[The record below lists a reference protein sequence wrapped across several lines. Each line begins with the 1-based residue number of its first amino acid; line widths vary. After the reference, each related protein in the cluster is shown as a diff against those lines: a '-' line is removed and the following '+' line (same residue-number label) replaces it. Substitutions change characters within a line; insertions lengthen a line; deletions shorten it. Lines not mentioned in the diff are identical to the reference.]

1 MPEKNLPFFEM
12 FALYTPDAAL
22 AAQVKAWLVTGAVMD
37 RKART
42 IEVQL
47 LCPAM
52 PDPALL
58 ARLSGE
64 VAQAYGLAG
73 VVFQPACPQPA
84 EDAPIPPPDDSDV
97 PPPPADED
105 VPPEP
110 ETLAEAAPVAQA
122 SSPKP
127 EPSPALSEQQRL
139 FQQTEA
145 FWKIICGKNA
155 GSLLF

>member
-64 VAQAYGLAG
+64 VAQAYGLVG
-73 VVFQPACPQPA
+73 VDVSACLPPACGGCA
-84 EDAPIPPPDDSDV
+84 HSAPGRQRR
-97 PPPPADED
+97 
-105 VPPEP
+105 
-110 ETLAEAAPVAQA
+110 AAPA
-122 SSPKP
+122 
-127 EPSPALSEQQRL
+127 
-139 FQQTEA
+139 
-145 FWKIICGKNA
+145 C
-155 GSLLF
+155 

>member
-47 LCPAM
+47 LCPAT

-73 VVFQPACPQPA
+73 VVFQPA
-84 EDAPIPPPDDSDV
+84 
-97 PPPPADED
+97 
-105 VPPEP
+105 
-110 ETLAEAAPVAQA
+110 
-122 SSPKP
+122 SPLLMRMFRR
-127 EPSPALSEQQRL
+127 SQRL
-139 FQQTEA
+139 
-145 FWKIICGKNA
+145 WRKLR
-155 GSLLF
+155 LLPKRILPTRNRLRP

>member
-64 VAQAYGLAG
+64 VART
-73 VVFQPACPQPA
+73 
-84 EDAPIPPPDDSDV
+84 DAIHFIGCHAH
-97 PPPPADED
+97 ADTSTTD
-105 VPPEP
+105 
-110 ETLAEAAPVAQA
+110 
-122 SSPKP
+122 
-127 EPSPALSEQQRL
+127 
-139 FQQTEA
+139 
-145 FWKIICGKNA
+145 
-155 GSLLF
+155 